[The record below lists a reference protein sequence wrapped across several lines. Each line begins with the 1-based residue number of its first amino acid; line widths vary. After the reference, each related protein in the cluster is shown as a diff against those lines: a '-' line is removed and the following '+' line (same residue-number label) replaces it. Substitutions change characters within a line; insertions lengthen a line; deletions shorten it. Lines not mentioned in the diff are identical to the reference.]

1 MPDYERIT
9 AADVRVGD
17 RIARTRKGPFLT
29 VTATPAQPGGYIEQA
44 WTRVALLAAADAAE
58 HRGMV
63 DHYTGMAASAA
74 LDGYGLYAP
83 CAPAGRIRPRAT
95 AKLWREV

>member
-1 MPDYERIT
+1 MTDHERIT

-29 VTATPAQPGGYIEQA
+29 VTRTPDAPGGYIEQA
-44 WTRVALLAAADAAE
+44 WSRNAYLQAADASPALA
-58 HRGMV
+58 GF
-63 DHYTGMAASAA
+63 YTGRAASAA
-74 LDGYGLYAP
+74 LEGFTLSEP
-83 CAPAGRIRPRAT
+83 CDNAGRIRPRAT